1 MSIPTHSQSSQGPSE
16 ATYRSI
22 VEHAIE
28 GIFQTT
34 PDGRYLLAN
43 PALAHIYGYGS
54 VEELQSNVKEIAR
67 QLYVDPDRR
76 TEFIRLMNENDAVW
90 GFESPIYRKD
100 GTVIW
105 ISENVRVIRGENRD
119 VLYYEGTVEDITAR
133 KSAEEELRRAKEVA
147 EEANRSKS
155 QFLAN
160 MSHELRTPLNAIIGY
175 SELMREDAVDMQLES
190 FVQDLTKIETA
201 SKHLLGLINSVLDI
215 AKIEAGKMELHAETF
230 DVEEMINEVAATVAP
245 VVAKNSNKFEVVASP
260 GLGTM
265 HTDLTKVRQSLFNL
279 LGNAGKFT
287 KNGEVR
293 IEAMREKRDG
303 GEWIVL
309 RVRDTGVGMTPEQTA
324 KIFDAFTQADASTTR
339 KFGGTGLG
347 LAITREFSRMIGG
360 DTMVESE
367 LGKGSVFTLR
377 LPVELPATQT
387 ESAAPEFPAVACET
401 APGQAQVLLIDDD
414 PTVHDLVR
422 RFLQKEGFSVVCA
435 QSGQEGLE
443 LARKLRPSTIVLDV
457 MMPTMDGWSVLTR
470 LKGDPELSSIPVVM
484 LTMVNNRE
492 MGFSLG
498 VDDYML
504 KPIDRGAF
512 VRTLRRYCMPQND
525 PTILVVEDDAITR
538 EMLRTSIEKEHF
550 TVIEACN
557 GREGLEQLSKTRPAL
572 ILLDLMMPEMDGF
585 HFTREVRAH
594 PEWRDIPI
602 LVMTAKDID
611 AEDRERL
618 DGQVSRILQKGACG
632 REELLTAISS
642 RIARVTRSEE
652 PAATA

>member
-1 MSIPTHSQSSQGPSE
+1 
-16 ATYRSI
+16 
-22 VEHAIE
+22 
-28 GIFQTT
+28 
-34 PDGRYLLAN
+34 
-43 PALAHIYGYGS
+43 
-54 VEELQSNVKEIAR
+54 
-67 QLYVDPDRR
+67 
-76 TEFIRLMNENDAVW
+76 
-90 GFESPIYRKD
+90 
-100 GTVIW
+100 
-105 ISENVRVIRGENRD
+105 
-119 VLYYEGTVEDITAR
+119 
-133 KSAEEELRRAKEVA
+133 
-147 EEANRSKS
+147 
-155 QFLAN
+155 
-160 MSHELRTPLNAIIGY
+160 
-175 SELMREDAVDMQLES
+175 
-190 FVQDLTKIETA
+190 
-201 SKHLLGLINSVLDI
+201 
-215 AKIEAGKMELHAETF
+215 
-230 DVEEMINEVAATVAP
+230 
-245 VVAKNSNKFEVVASP
+245 
-260 GLGTM
+260 
-265 HTDLTKVRQSLFNL
+265 
-279 LGNAGKFT
+279 
-287 KNGEVR
+287 
-293 IEAMREKRDG
+293 
-303 GEWIVL
+303 
-309 RVRDTGVGMTPEQTA
+309 MTPEQTA
-324 KIFDAFTQADASTTR
+324 KIFEAFTQADASTTR

-360 DTMVESE
+360 DAAVESE
-367 LGKGSVFTLR
+367 LGKGSVFTLH
-377 LPVELPATQT
+377 LPVELPTASAEVEPAPT
-387 ESAAPEFPAVACET
+387 SAAENVCEPV
-401 APGQAQVLLIDDD
+401 PGQAQVLLIDDD

-443 LARKLRPSTIVLDV
+443 LARKLHPSIIVLDV

-504 KPIDRGAF
+504 KPIDRTAF
-512 VRTLRRYCMPQND
+512 VRTLRRYCAPHED

-538 EMLRTSIEKEHF
+538 EMMRTSIEKEHY

-557 GREGLEQLSKTRPAL
+557 GAEGLAQLAKTRPAL

-611 AEDRERL
+611 AEDRARL

-642 RIARVTRSEE
+642 RIARVTRPEE